1 MYLNIPLLIYEQVLR
16 LQVSVNEV
24 QRVKVLKGQYN
35 LSCIKSCM
43 LFTERQQ
50 VGQSDTGVKHYA
62 FQCPINTSN

>member
-50 VGQSDTGVKHYA
+50 VGQSDTGVKLYA